1 VGEAFILFNIKQ
13 LWEEE
18 KVREDDLFSQ
28 PEKGF
33 TKRALNKGGYDPR
46 SVLRW
51 GQMMAISLLE
61 VVKAVERRFGEEGQ
75 RVCIEVLTN
84 VGRRI
89 GKEILGAA
97 EMPEGLS
104 EIETISFLA
113 SWVNRNVYASPDVH
127 KIIGDK
133 ELTFDILWCP
143 HQDIYTARDCRI
155 QRYIVEGILD
165 SFNAKDYNIEVTKL
179 IPMGNDTCRFRIWK
193 KEKGEKDAWRARSK
207 FLAEREI
214 QEKE

>member
-1 VGEAFILFNIKQ
+1 MK
-13 LWEEE
+13 
-18 KVREDDLFSQ
+18 EDNLLSQ

-61 VVKAVERRFGEEGQ
+61 VVKAVERHFGEEGQ
-75 RVCIEVLTN
+75 KICIETLVK
-84 VGRRI
+84 VGRQV
-89 GKEILGAA
+89 GKGILEVAEI
-97 EMPEGLS
+97 PKGLS

-113 SWVNRNVYASPDVH
+113 SWVNRNVYASPDVQ
-127 KIIGDK
+127 KIISDK
-133 ELTFDILWCP
+133 ECEFDILWCP

-179 IPMGNDTCRFRIWK
+179 IPMGDDTCRFRIWK
-193 KEKGEKDAWRARSK
+193 KEEGEEDAWKARSR
-207 FLAEREI
+207 FLAEKEIRERN
-214 QEKE
+214 KMARVRG

>member
-1 VGEAFILFNIKQ
+1 MKKDNL
-13 LWEEE
+13 L
-18 KVREDDLFSQ
+18 SQ

-51 GQMMAISLLE
+51 GQMMATSLLE

-75 RVCIEVLTN
+75 RVCIETLVN
-84 VGRRI
+84 VGRQV
-89 GKEILGAA
+89 GKDTLETATI
-97 EMPEGLS
+97 PEGLS

-113 SWVNRNVYASPDVH
+113 SWVNRNVYASPDVQ
-127 KIIGDK
+127 KIISDK
-133 ELTFDILWCP
+133 ECEFDILWCP

-179 IPMGNDTCRFRIWK
+179 IPMGDDTCRFRIWK
-193 KEKGEKDAWRARSK
+193 KEKGEEDIWRARSRV
-207 FLAEREI
+207 LAKREI
-214 QEKE
+214 QERKQT

>member
-1 VGEAFILFNIKQ
+1 MK
-13 LWEEE
+13 
-18 KVREDDLFSQ
+18 EDNSLSQ

-33 TKRALNKGGYDPR
+33 TRRTLNKGGYDPR

-75 RVCIEVLTN
+75 KVCIETLVKVGKHVGKDVLETAT
-84 VGRRI
+84 I
-89 GKEILGAA
+89 PK
-97 EMPEGLS
+97 GLS
-104 EIETISFLA
+104 EIEKISFLA
-113 SWVNRNVYASPDVH
+113 SWVNRNVYASPDVP
-127 KIIGDK
+127 KIISDK
-133 ELTFDILWCP
+133 ECTFDILWCP

-179 IPMGNDTCRFRIWK
+179 IPMGDDTCHFRIWK
-193 KEKGEKDAWRARSK
+193 KEKGEEDIWRARSRA
-207 FLAEREI
+207 LAKREI
-214 QEKE
+214 QEKKQT

>member
-1 VGEAFILFNIKQ
+1 MKENNL
-13 LWEEE
+13 L
-18 KVREDDLFSQ
+18 SQ

-61 VVKAVERRFGEEGQ
+61 VVKAVEQHFGEEGQ
-75 RVCIEVLTN
+75 KVCIETLVN
-84 VGRRI
+84 VGRQV
-89 GKEILGAA
+89 GKEILRAA
-97 EMPEGLS
+97 TIPEGLS
-104 EIETISFLA
+104 EIERVSFLA
-113 SWVNRNVYASPDVH
+113 SWVNRNLYASPDVQR
-127 KIIGDK
+127 IISDK
-133 ELTFDILWCP
+133 ECEFDILWCP

-179 IPMGNDTCRFRIWK
+179 IPMGDETCRFRIWK
-193 KEKGEKDAWRARSK
+193 KKGNEEDAWKARSR

-214 QEKE
+214 QERKRVRVRS

>member
-1 VGEAFILFNIKQ
+1 MK
-13 LWEEE
+13 
-18 KVREDDLFSQ
+18 EDNLLSL

-75 RVCIEVLTN
+75 KVCIETLVN
-84 VGRRI
+84 VGRQV
-89 GKEILGAA
+89 GKDILEAA
-97 EMPEGLS
+97 VIPEGLS

-113 SWVNRNVYASPDVH
+113 SWVNRNVYASPDVQR
-127 KIIGDK
+127 IINDK
-133 ELTFDILWCP
+133 ECEFDILWCP

-165 SFNAKDYNIEVTKL
+165 NFDAKDYNIEVTKL
-179 IPMGNDTCRFRIWK
+179 IPMGDDTCRFRIWK
-193 KEKGEKDAWRARSK
+193 KEKGEEDEWKVRSK

-214 QEKE
+214 RERNRMARVRS

>member
-1 VGEAFILFNIKQ
+1 MKKDNPL
-13 LWEEE
+13 
-18 KVREDDLFSQ
+18 SQ

-51 GQMMAISLLE
+51 GQMMATSLLE

-75 RVCIEVLTN
+75 KVCIETLVN
-84 VGRRI
+84 VGRQVGRD
-89 GKEILGAA
+89 ILETATI
-97 EMPEGLS
+97 PEGLS

-113 SWVNRNVYASPDVH
+113 SWVNRNVYASPDVQ
-127 KIIGDK
+127 KIISDK
-133 ELTFDILWCP
+133 ECEFDILWCP

-165 SFNAKDYNIEVTKL
+165 SFNGKDYNIEVTKL
-179 IPMGNDTCRFRIWK
+179 IPMGDDTCRFRIWK
-193 KEKGEKDAWRARSK
+193 KEKGEEDVWRARSRA
-207 FLAEREI
+207 LAKREI
-214 QEKE
+214 RGRKQT

>member
-1 VGEAFILFNIKQ
+1 MK
-13 LWEEE
+13 
-18 KVREDDLFSQ
+18 EDNLLSQ

-51 GQMMAISLLE
+51 GQMMATSLLE

-75 RVCIEVLTN
+75 RVCFETLVN
-84 VGRRI
+84 VGRQV
-89 GKEILGAA
+89 GKEILEAA
-97 EMPEGLS
+97 TIPEGLS
-104 EIETISFLA
+104 EIEKISFLA
-113 SWVNRNVYASPDVH
+113 SFVNRNVYASPDVP
-127 KIIGDK
+127 KIISDK
-133 ELTFDILWCP
+133 ECTFDILWCP

-179 IPMGNDTCRFRIWK
+179 IPMGNDTCHFRIWK
-193 KEKGEKDAWRARSK
+193 KEKGEEDVWRAGSRV
-207 FLAEREI
+207 LAKREI
-214 QEKE
+214 QENR

>member
-1 VGEAFILFNIKQ
+1 MR
-13 LWEEE
+13 E
-18 KVREDDLFSQ
+18 KRPKSERMKEDNPLSQ

-33 TKRALNKGGYDPR
+33 TRRTLNKGGYDPR

-75 RVCIEVLTN
+75 KVCIETLVN
-84 VGRRI
+84 VGRKI
-89 GKEILGAA
+89 GKDVLEAA
-97 EMPEGLS
+97 TIPEGLS

-113 SWVNRNVYASPDVH
+113 SWVNRNIYASPDVP
-127 KIIGDK
+127 KIISDK
-133 ELTFDILWCP
+133 ECTFDILWCP

-155 QRYIVEGILD
+155 QRHIVEGILD
-165 SFNAKDYNIEVTKL
+165 SFNAKNYNIEVTKL
-179 IPMGNDTCRFRIWK
+179 IPMGDDTCRFRIWK
-193 KEKGEKDAWRARSK
+193 KEKDEEDEWKARSK

-214 QEKE
+214 R

>member
-1 VGEAFILFNIKQ
+1 MKKDN
-13 LWEEE
+13 
-18 KVREDDLFSQ
+18 LFSQ

-33 TKRALNKGGYDPR
+33 TKRTLNKGGYDPR

-51 GQMMAISLLE
+51 GQTMAISLLE

-75 RVCIEVLTN
+75 KVCIETLVN
-84 VGRRI
+84 VGRHV
-89 GKEILGAA
+89 GKDILETATI
-97 EMPEGLS
+97 PEGLS

-113 SWVNRNVYASPDVH
+113 SWVNRNVYASPDVQ
-127 KIIGDK
+127 KIVSDK
-133 ELTFDILWCP
+133 ECEFDILWCP

-179 IPMGNDTCRFRIWK
+179 IPMGDDTCRFRIWK
-193 KEKGEKDAWRARSK
+193 RKKGEEDVWRARSRA
-207 FLAEREI
+207 LAKREI
-214 QEKE
+214 QEKKKT

>member
-1 VGEAFILFNIKQ
+1 MK
-13 LWEEE
+13 
-18 KVREDDLFSQ
+18 EDNPLSQ

-33 TKRALNKGGYDPR
+33 TRRALNKGGYDPR

-61 VVKAVERRFGEEGQ
+61 VVKAVEKRFGEEGQ
-75 RVCIEVLTN
+75 KVCFETLVN
-84 VGRRI
+84 VGRQV
-89 GKEILGAA
+89 GKDILDTAVI
-97 EMPEGLS
+97 PKGLS

-113 SWVNRNVYASPDVH
+113 SWVNRNVYASPDVQR
-127 KIIGDK
+127 IISN
-133 ELTFDILWCP
+133 EECEFDILWCP

-179 IPMGNDTCRFRIWK
+179 IPMGDDTCRFRIWK
-193 KEKGEKDAWRARSK
+193 KKGGEEDAWRALSK
-207 FLAEREI
+207 VLAKRELQERK
-214 QEKE
+214 QT

>member
-1 VGEAFILFNIKQ
+1 MK
-13 LWEEE
+13 
-18 KVREDDLFSQ
+18 EDNFLSQ

-51 GQMMAISLLE
+51 GQMMATSLLE

-75 RVCIEVLTN
+75 KVCMEAIVN
-84 VGRRI
+84 VGRQV
-89 GKEILGAA
+89 GKDILETATI
-97 EMPEGLS
+97 PEGLS

-113 SWVNRNVYASPDVH
+113 SWVNRNVYASPDVQ
-127 KIIGDK
+127 KIISDK
-133 ELTFDILWCP
+133 ECEFDILWCP

-179 IPMGNDTCRFRIWK
+179 IPLGDDTCRFRIWK
-193 KEKGEKDAWRARSK
+193 KEKGEKETWKARSE

-214 QEKE
+214 RERNRTARVHR